1 MKDIIVI
8 GSGISGMTC
17 ACALANKGYNVTV
30 LEKHSVA
37 GGYCQ
42 SFSRKGFRFA
52 AAVHRI
58 GGIHGRNSVD
68 GILSALGVKE
78 LPEWYTFHENVQVG
92 DINFNMCNSSAA
104 DSLRELFPE
113 DKEDIDRFEAEV
125 DRINSILDVIDKGA
139 NAGINKFTLT
149 DLKTLDK
156 YRKMSVDQFLRG
168 IFSNEK
174 IISLL
179 VAVSDAMPGGALFAF
194 IRMVSFANCG
204 EETYQPVG
212 GAGAIIELLR
222 RRIEELG
229 GKVLLNS
236 PAEKIIMEDGRA
248 VGVVCRGEILRAD
261 YIVSNCD
268 LGFTIRELVGEEN
281 VPQRVLE
288 KIKTKFTESPS
299 CFSVWI
305 GLDKDIKTLG
315 YEPMNISYYPDAMSV
330 LDDKAKLI
338 GEHSVQREND
348 FLLISLSANNDPTA
362 CPEGKGQMMLGMLVN
377 WDFED
382 MYKLRDTDRKLYREK
397 KKAAAMNLVRK
408 AERFFPGISEH
419 IEVME
424 IASPVTFQR
433 YTGNSK
439 GAFGGYKC
447 TPELVENFSL
457 LDCRQLVDGLFLT
470 GHWGGVG
477 DGVIFTT
484 DVAMR
489 VADKILRCD
498 HIEEIYD
505 FSKNHSA

>member
-315 YEPMNISYYPDAMSV
+315 YEPVNISY
-330 LDDKAKLI
+330 
-338 GEHSVQREND
+338 
-348 FLLISLSANNDPTA
+348 
-362 CPEGKGQMMLGMLVN
+362 
-377 WDFED
+377 
-382 MYKLRDTDRKLYREK
+382 
-397 KKAAAMNLVRK
+397 
-408 AERFFPGISEH
+408 
-419 IEVME
+419 
-424 IASPVTFQR
+424 
-433 YTGNSK
+433 
-439 GAFGGYKC
+439 
-447 TPELVENFSL
+447 
-457 LDCRQLVDGLFLT
+457 
-470 GHWGGVG
+470 
-477 DGVIFTT
+477 
-484 DVAMR
+484 
-489 VADKILRCD
+489 
-498 HIEEIYD
+498 
-505 FSKNHSA
+505 

>member
-1 MKDIIVI
+1 MKDVIVI

-17 ACALANKGYNVTV
+17 ACALANKGYKVTV

-58 GGIHGRNSVD
+58 GGIHGKNSVE
-68 GILSALGVKE
+68 GILSALGVKK
-78 LPEWYTFHENVQVG
+78 LPEWYAFHERVYVG
-92 DINFNMCNSSAA
+92 DIDFRMCNISAA
-104 DSLRELFPE
+104 DALRELFPDE
-113 DKEDIDRFEAEV
+113 KVAIDHFEAEV
-125 DRINSILDVIDKGA
+125 NRINSLLDIIDKGV
-139 NAGINKFTLT
+139 NAGIGKFSLSN
-149 DLKTLDK
+149 LKMLDK
-156 YRKMSVDQFLRG
+156 YRRMSVDKFLRG

-174 IISLL
+174 IVSLL
-179 VAVSDAMPGGALFAF
+179 VAVSDALPGGALFAF

-212 GAGAIIELLR
+212 GAGAVIEILCERLT
-222 RRIEELG
+222 ELG
-229 GKVLLNS
+229 GSVLLNS
-236 PAEKIIMEDGRA
+236 PAERIIMENGRA
-248 VGVVCRGEILRAD
+248 VGVVCKGEILKAN

-268 LGFTIRELVGEEN
+268 LGFTIRELVGEEHILPHILN
-281 VPQRVLE
+281 

-315 YEPMNISYYPDAMSV
+315 YEPINISYYPDASSV
-330 LDDKAKLI
+330 LDDKEKLI

-348 FLLISLSANNDPTA
+348 FLLISLSANNDLTA
-362 CPEGKGQMMLGMLVN
+362 CPEGKGQVMLGMLVN
-377 WDFED
+377 WKFED
-382 MYKLRDTDRKLYREK
+382 LYKLRTTDRKLYHEK
-397 KKAAAMNLVRK
+397 KNAVAMKLVEK
-408 AERFFPGISEH
+408 AERFFPRLSEH
-419 IEVME
+419 IELME

-489 VADKILRCD
+489 VANKILRCD
-498 HIEEIYD
+498 HIDDIYD